1 MTMALYPVFVHNEAV
16 GDSDVAVSGEIPDFR
31 GCFVAADTW
40 EAFPGAVQEAAEVY
54 FEGEDMEIP
63 APSPLDALQRL
74 DEYQDGQWVFVDID
88 TSRLNTTK
96 ERVNLSIPGY
106 ALREI
111 DDYARR
117 LGENRS
123 RFLYTTA
130 LKLIRGQIGT
140 LDEDSGRARGTR
152 AGARSDRA

>member
-1 MTMALYPVFVHNEAV
+1 MALYPVFVHEAQAAE
-16 GDSDVAVSGEIPDFR
+16 SDTAVSGEIPDFP

-40 EAFPGAVQEAAEVY
+40 GAFPGAVQEAAEVY

-63 APSPLDALQRL
+63 APSPLDKLQRR
-74 DEYQDGQWVFVDID
+74 DEYQAGQWVFVDID
-88 TSRLNTTK
+88 LSRLNTTK

-117 LGENRS
+117 IGENRS

-130 LKLIRGQIGT
+130 LRLIRGQLRG
-140 LDEDSGRARGTR
+140 LDESKSRGKR
-152 AGARSDRA
+152 P